1 MIQSVRLTKEVMIFL
16 PGKQTILELQKAT
29 HKEKKS
35 GGPPAKYKK
44 QTNKK
49 LLLSQEHVSEIEI
62 FDMELMNT
70 IGEPSKPLLTLF
82 HLQYT

>member
-35 GGPPAKYKK
+35 EGPPAK
-44 QTNKK
+44 
-49 LLLSQEHVSEIEI
+49 
-62 FDMELMNT
+62 
-70 IGEPSKPLLTLF
+70 
-82 HLQYT
+82 